1 MEGYE
6 VITSDEHKLGHV
18 VGVEDGNLIIEQGHL
33 RKTRHAIPLTFAHAD
48 ESEQV
53 VRVSV
58 SRAIVEDSPKVEDGT
73 VDQRAVAEHYGLAEG
88 EVAPETLGEGD
99 LTPDDPAWSEEYE
112 ERRTGVEPA
121 TERRARMLKGETEAG
136 PQGRQILPSDPHEER

>member
-18 VGVEDGNLIIEQGHL
+18 AAVEGGNLIVEQGHL

-58 SRAIVEDSPKVEDGT
+58 SKAIVEDSPKVEDGT

-88 EVAPETLGEGD
+88 EVAPETLGDGD

-112 ERRTGVEPA
+112 ERRIGVEPA

>member
-18 VGVEDGNLIIEQGHL
+18 VAVEAGNLIVEQGHL
-33 RKTRHAIPLTFAHAD
+33 RKMRHAIPLTFAHAD

-58 SRAIVEDSPKVEDGT
+58 SKAIVEDSPKVEDGT

-88 EVAPETLGEGD
+88 EVAPETLGDGD

-112 ERRTGVEPA
+112 ERRIGVEPA

>member
-18 VGVEDGNLIIEQGHL
+18 VGVEDGNLIIEHGHL

-48 ESEQV
+48 ESDQV

-58 SRAIVEDSPKVEDGT
+58 SRAIVEDSPKVEGGT

>member
-18 VGVEDGNLIIEQGHL
+18 AGVEDGNLIIEHGHL
-33 RKTRHAIPLTFAHAD
+33 RKTRHAIPLTFAHTD

-88 EVAPETLGEGD
+88 YAAPETLGDGD
-99 LTPDDPAWSEEYE
+99 LTPDDPAWSEEAE
-112 ERRTGVEPA
+112 ERRIGVEPA

>member
-18 VGVEDGNLIIEQGHL
+18 VGVEDGNLIIEHGHL
-33 RKTRHAIPLTFAHAD
+33 RKPRHAIPLTFAHAD

-73 VDQRAVAEHYGLAEG
+73 VDQRAVAEHYGLADG

-112 ERRTGVEPA
+112 ERRIGVEPA

>member
-88 EVAPETLGEGD
+88 EVAPETLGDGD
-99 LTPDDPAWSEEYE
+99 LTPDDPAWSEETE
-112 ERRTGVEPA
+112 ERRAGVEPA